1 MKEEIKKFQK
11 EILSLSS
18 DSTTKIKNSQL
29 NTILS
34 WLNHMCFEEI
44 DKKFK
49 ECNEVEKLI
58 YEVEKYYRK
67 MKPTQICNSDL
78 ERVTE
83 KLKEVQKTFEDEI
96 TLLDENGNH
105 IMQGDDI
112 QCIDY
117 SPQLLMI
124 TSLDYL
130 INVERDLSLRIKF
143 SHINFNELFED
154 VEKKD
159 SKLFYSTM
167 KIYNKMIGVLNA

>member
-1 MKEEIKKFQK
+1 MN
-11 EILSLSS
+11 
-18 DSTTKIKNSQL
+18 KIKNSQL

-44 DKKFK
+44 TKKYK
-49 ECNEVEKLI
+49 ECNEVERLV
-58 YEVEKYYRK
+58 YDVEKYYSK

-78 ERVTE
+78 DRVTN
-83 KLKEVQKTFEDEI
+83 KLKEVQTTFEKEE
-96 TLLDENGNH
+96 TLLDENGNQ
-105 IMQGDDI
+105 IMQGKSI

-124 TSLDYL
+124 TSLDHL

-167 KIYNKMIGVLNA
+167 KIYNKMIGVING